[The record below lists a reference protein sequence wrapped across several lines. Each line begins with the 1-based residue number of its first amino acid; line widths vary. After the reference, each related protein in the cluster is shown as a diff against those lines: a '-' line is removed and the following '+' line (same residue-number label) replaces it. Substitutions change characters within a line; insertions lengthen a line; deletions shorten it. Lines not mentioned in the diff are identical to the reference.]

1 LASVTVAL
9 DVDVDVDVDVKGVSM
24 PRKTHFEQV
33 PVAIA
38 EKAAKAES
46 NGHSTDLLPKPMKKG
61 LNGKGVA
68 GLKLDEDQEV

>member
-1 LASVTVAL
+1 LGSVTVVL
-9 DVDVDVDVDVKGVSM
+9 NVDVDADVKGVSM

-46 NGHSTDLLPKPMKKG
+46 DGHSTDLLPKPIKKG

-68 GLKLDEDQEV
+68 ELKSDED

>member
-1 LASVTVAL
+1 MLKS
-9 DVDVDVDVDVKGVSM
+9 
-24 PRKTHFEQV
+24 KTHFEQV

-46 NGHSTDLLPKPMKKG
+46 NGHSTDLLPKPTKKG

-68 GLKLDEDQEV
+68 EPKLDED

>member
-1 LASVTVAL
+1 LASVTVVL
-9 DVDVDVDVDVKGVSM
+9 NVDVDVDADVKGVLM
-24 PRKTHFEQV
+24 PRSKTHFEQV

-61 LNGKGVA
+61 LDGKGVA
-68 GLKLDEDQEV
+68 ELKPDED

>member
-1 LASVTVAL
+1 MASVTVVL
-9 DVDVDVDVDVKGVSM
+9 DVDVDADVKGVSM
-24 PRKTHFEQV
+24 LKSKTHFEQV

-68 GLKLDEDQEV
+68 ELKLDED

>member
-1 LASVTVAL
+1 LASVTVVL
-9 DVDVDVDVDVKGVSM
+9 NVDVDADVRGVSM

-46 NGHSTDLLPKPMKKG
+46 NGHSTDLLPKPMKKS

-68 GLKLDEDQEV
+68 ELKPDED